1 MLLCRFEYSSSM
13 DRTDQT
19 GRASAWRSTYAKC
32 SGCVGEVAELIDAKA
47 VGLPMIDRMYKE
59 FSPGEAPT

>member
-1 MLLCRFEYSSSM
+1 VLRLR
-13 DRTDQT
+13 
-19 GRASAWRSTYAKC
+19 
-32 SGCVGEVAELIDAKA
+32 GEVAEPIDAKA